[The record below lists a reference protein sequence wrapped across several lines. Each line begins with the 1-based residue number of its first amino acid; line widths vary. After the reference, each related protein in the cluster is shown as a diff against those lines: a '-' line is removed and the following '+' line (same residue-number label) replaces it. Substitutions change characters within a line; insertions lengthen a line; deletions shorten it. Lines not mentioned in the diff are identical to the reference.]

1 MEQAEATEV
10 RYCVNHPTVETLV
23 TCGRCDRPICTRC
36 MIFAPVGV
44 RCRECAQLRRLPQ
57 YILTPRTYA
66 RVIAGAIALALGAG
80 FLLSLIPGIGFL
92 GGIVVGFLVGEG
104 LRRVSGYKQGREM
117 EIIAVLTVILA
128 VLAAPA
134 FAVVRSAGLG
144 HLGQALH
151 LITAPQSLGLSVL
164 GIAVGIYFAVTGLR

>member
-10 RYCVNHPTVETLV
+10 HYCVNHPTVETLV

-57 YILTPRTYA
+57 YTLTPRTYA

-117 EIIAVLTVILA
+117 EIIAGVTVVLSVVAGNT
-128 VLAAPA
+128 
-134 FAVVRSAGLG
+134 FAIVRYAGLAQIG
-144 HLGQALH
+144 AALH
-151 LITAPQSLGLSVL
+151 VALSGQSIGYSAL
-164 GIAVGIYFAVTGLR
+164 GIIIGIFIAVQRLR